1 MEVEDADGVK
11 TTVWPMIYAVVT
23 DWQEGCVA
31 AGTKSGNKTNC
42 PCHTCLVLA
51 CDLDDLAAGRRAELR
66 TEKRMKQIYDQ
77 VVKLHAQGG
86 CNAVIES
93 LVKGWSVNPV
103 EVRCASI
110 LYTHDCFYAISL
122 RKISWQSLV
131 VRSVFRTRCQVQLG
145 KLSGPRKP
153 SKLQR
158 VSCIHAIYLIT

>member
-1 MEVEDADGVK
+1 MRAPTYWTSFLCRGMEVEDANGFK

-51 CDLDDLAAGRRAELR
+51 CDLDDLVAGRRAELR

-77 VVKLHAQGG
+77 VVELHKKGG

-93 LVKGWSVNPV
+93 LLKGWSANPV
-103 EVRCASI
+103 EVCGSSACHPLRSQEIRFWASNN
-110 LYTHDCFYAISL
+110 
-122 RKISWQSLV
+122 
-131 VRSVFRTRCQVQLG
+131 
-145 KLSGPRKP
+145 
-153 SKLQR
+153 
-158 VSCIHAIYLIT
+158 